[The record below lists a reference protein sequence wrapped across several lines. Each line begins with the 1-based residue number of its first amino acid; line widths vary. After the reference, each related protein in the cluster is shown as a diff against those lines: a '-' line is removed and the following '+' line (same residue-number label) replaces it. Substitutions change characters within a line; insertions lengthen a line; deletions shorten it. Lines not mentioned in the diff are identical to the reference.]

1 MVTDDERDD
10 FGPHALPGD
19 GSRRARDENKLPL
32 QLSDLHETGGGA
44 GAVVLTSSAKRR
56 EALRWCGVAL
66 IGAAVGFT
74 IGTVT
79 VAPSDGAAS
88 LAGAEGQEVRP
99 VCERWCYPFE
109 PVEVIAGDTVRGRV
123 ELGLDVARIVEVQ
136 IFGIE
141 ATEAA
146 ARAFTYE
153 WTRTGTIE
161 LCVEPRAK
169 GSERGRTFGDL
180 CTRDSCLARALKD
193 FGHAKPHGEAKR

>member
-1 MVTDDERDD
+1 MATDDERDD

-19 GSRRARDENKLPL
+19 GSRRARDDENKLPPP
-32 QLSDLHETGGGA
+32 LSRYNETGGGA
-44 GAVVLTSSAKRR
+44 GAVGLTRRARVR
-56 EALRWCGVAL
+56 EALRWGGVAL

-169 GSERGRTFGDL
+169 GSEHGRILGDL

-193 FGHAKPHGEAKR
+193 FGHARQTL